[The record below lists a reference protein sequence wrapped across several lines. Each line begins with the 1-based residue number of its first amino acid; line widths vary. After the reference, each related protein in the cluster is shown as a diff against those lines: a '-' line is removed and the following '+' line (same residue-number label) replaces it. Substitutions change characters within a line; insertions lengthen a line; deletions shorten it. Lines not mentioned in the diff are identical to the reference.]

1 MVKPS
6 VKVHVVNR
14 ETGVYI
20 HNYRKVAVK
29 PVYTYSCIP
38 QDQTDLP
45 SWNQELI
52 LDASYLDIID
62 DDTLM
67 LFELL
72 DERPS
77 LKMNSNNARKSLSKR
92 IAWGYLVPV
101 GSKGQVH
108 IGMKEGWK
116 KDDKINDK
124 IDRRIERRRRKND
137 DDDGKDDSK
146 NEMTVTIQDAPKTID
161 KSLRIQLYAVRED
174 DGIIGY
180 MQRRIMNWP
189 SYSSSYNTAYPNGI
203 PEVYIQWR
211 RQNKVMLHD
220 AALKFSIGPRNIETV
235 VDFGGLP
242 LVEATSADEV
252 GQGSTHGG
260 AIATILDVQNKGDTS
275 KLRAAVMR
283 RSRSHRE
290 PCVIPDKLLHRF
302 DSGPEGAMVVAYS
315 HSGHLLA
322 VSGRSATLNAPLS
335 DHNSSVSS
343 NSVYCLKLFDTDLGT
358 EVWCLNSAHHG
369 VVYDIRW
376 SKDDS
381 YIVTCSGDG
390 TSKIWDVE
398 CYMKM
403 SFTAIHHG
411 TPGKGIDGAMSPAIR
426 HQPYLAHVLRTVPPL
441 YVYCAIFQEYNVPT
455 TTIDMTA
462 DVKDSYEKQRSELPR
477 VITGSSDGRLRVWA
491 GSKLLGTLR
500 IGDDDDAPHD
510 NRINSIVIDE
520 RTRYLIS
527 GDGDGEILMWRQDPK
542 GWYQLLR
549 KFRKDASLA
558 PLKSVNLGALDKKHV
573 VSGVMSMYMHPDRN
587 KAQMT
592 VLTSKPTSLRV
603 YNMTTYKT
611 LSQCHGIISHNEQT
625 SGLCRAQ
632 ISADGN
638 YVVCG
643 SSVNTSEDKFCLR
656 VWETLSGNV
665 ESCNLSDIVFPYPV
679 RSVSWH
685 PKQHVIAVGMVGP
698 GAAVAIYAAHR
709 EVAERAVARIN
720 ALAAATVINND
731 EKEDIPSS
739 NTSIASFN
747 TQSTTQGKQ
756 ITSSKVPPPKTP
768 LAPIKENIKGMLNS
782 KTKEIL
788 DKISQAKSE
797 IQ

>member
-1 MVKPS
+1 
-6 VKVHVVNR
+6 
-14 ETGVYI
+14 
-20 HNYRKVAVK
+20 
-29 PVYTYSCIP
+29 
-38 QDQTDLP
+38 
-45 SWNQELI
+45 
-52 LDASYLDIID
+52 
-62 DDTLM
+62 M

-92 IAWGYLVPV
+92 IAWGYLLPV
-101 GSKGQVH
+101 GNKGHIH

-116 KDDKINDK
+116 KDDKFNDK
-124 IDRRIERRRRKND
+124 VDRRIDRRRRRND
-137 DDDGKDDSK
+137 DDEGKEDSK
-146 NEMTVTIQDAPKTID
+146 VEMNVTIQENPKVLD

-189 SYSSSYNTAYPNGI
+189 SYSSSYNSAYPNGI

-211 RQNKVMLHD
+211 RQKKIILND

-242 LVEATSADEV
+242 LVEAASAEEV
-252 GQGSTHGG
+252 GQGSTHGVV
-260 AIATILDVQNKGDTS
+260 ANILDVQNKGETS

-290 PCVIPDKLLHRF
+290 PCVVPEKLLHRL
-302 DSGPEGAMVVAYS
+302 DAGPEGAMVVAYS

-322 VSGRSATLNAPLS
+322 VSGRTLTLNAPLS
-335 DHNSSVSS
+335 DHNSSVAS
-343 NSVYCLKLFDTDLGT
+343 NIVYSLKLFDTDIGV
-358 EVWCLNSAHHG
+358 EVWCMNSAHHS

-390 TSKIWDVE
+390 TTKIWDVE
-398 CYMKM
+398 CYVRMG
-403 SFTAIHHG
+403 AIAVHG
-411 TPGKGIDGAMSPAIR
+411 TPGKGNNTDTAMSPGVR

-441 YVYCAIFQEYNVPT
+441 YVYCAIFQEY
-455 TTIDMTA
+455 TIAPSTDMVA
-462 DVKDSYEKQRSELPR
+462 DVKDSYEKQRAELPR
-477 VITGSSDGRLRVWA
+477 VITGSSDGRIRVWN

-500 IGDDDDAPHD
+500 IGDNDDPPHE

-520 RTRYLIS
+520 RTRYLLS
-527 GDGDGEILMWRQDPK
+527 GDSDGEILMWRADPK

-549 KFRKDASLA
+549 KFRKDPSVASL
-558 PLKSVNLGALDKKHV
+558 KNVNLGALDKKHV
-573 VSGVMSMYMHPDRN
+573 VSGVMSMIMHPDRN

-592 VLTSKPTSLRV
+592 VLTNKPTSLRV
-603 YNMTTYKT
+603 YSMTTYKT
-611 LSQCHGIISHNEQT
+611 LSQCHGIISSSDQS

-632 ISADGN
+632 ISGDGN

-643 SSVNTSEDKFCLR
+643 SSINASEDKYCLR
-656 VWETLSGNV
+656 VWETQTGNV
-665 ESCNLSDIVFPYPV
+665 EACSLSDIIFPYPV

-685 PKQHVIAVGMVGP
+685 PKQHVIAVGMVGQ
-698 GAAVAIYAAHR
+698 GSAVAVYAAHR

-720 ALAAATVINND
+720 ALAAATVLNKDD
-731 EKEDIPSS
+731 EREDIPSS

-747 TQSTTQGKQ
+747 TQSTAQNKQ
-756 ITSSKVPPPKTP
+756 SVAKAPPKTP
-768 LAPIKENIKGMLNS
+768 LAPIKENVKGMLNS